1 MQIAQVLAGYSLGGA
16 DILRCAMGK
25 EIPAEMAAQRDVF
38 NRGALKKGKDLT
50 IMTQIFDQ
58 VEMFAAYGFN
68 KSHSAAYAL
77 VAWWTLYLRFIIQL
91 RFLAAMMT
99 A

>member
-1 MQIAQVLAGYSLGGA
+1 
-16 DILRCAMGK
+16 
-25 EIPAEMAAQRDVF
+25 MAAQRDVF
-38 NRGALKKGKDLT
+38 NKGALKKGKDLK

-77 VAWWTLYLRFIIQL
+77 VAWWTLYLKVHYPAE
-91 RFLAAMMT
+91 FLAAMMT
-99 A
+99 ADCMKTENSSLISVNATAWE